1 MGGTADSLG
10 DQPETL
16 AVHGRVTGVHGED
29 IRVTLG
35 HRDREHAKAY
45 ALEQA
50 AKLRQGRDDIGAER
64 LSMSRLV
71 AVYTVHRTPRRATN
85 EQNED
90 RRRIAMWTQVLGAQ
104 KGRIK
109 DHARRWEHFA
119 DLRASGE
126 LNAQGERVA
135 KPHGAIR
142 WRADEDK
149 MGREWIAPISAKVR
163 LAPWQTSA

>member
-1 MGGTADSLG
+1 MDSG
-10 DQPETL
+10 P
-16 AVHGRVTGVHGED
+16 GRT
-29 IRVTLG
+29 
-35 HRDREHAKAY
+35 
-45 ALEQA
+45 
-50 AKLRQGRDDIGAER
+50 
-64 LSMSRLV
+64 
-71 AVYTVHRTPRRATN
+71 
-85 EQNED
+85 
-90 RRRIAMWTQVLGAQ
+90 

-163 LAPWQTSA
+163 LALTDFGVSDLGLASRFRSPALWILRSR